1 MSKRRSKGLAILG
14 LLLLV
19 GGVLAL
25 VYGGFSYAKE
35 SHDAKLGPIEIELS
49 EKERVDIPQ
58 WLAVTAAVVGG
69 CLLYLG
75 GRR

>member
-35 SHDAKLGPIEIELS
+35 SHDAKFGPIEVAVS
-49 EKERVDIPQ
+49 EKERVEIPQ
-58 WLAVTAAVVGG
+58 WVGVAAVVVGAG
-69 CLLYLG
+69 LLYLG

>member
-1 MSKRRSKGLAILG
+1 MKTKGLVILG
-14 LLLLV
+14 LVLLV

-35 SHDAKLGPIEIELS
+35 THDAKLGPIELELT
-49 EKERVDIPQ
+49 EKEKVVIPQ
-58 WLAVTAAVVGG
+58 WVGIAAIVVGG
-69 CLLYLG
+69 GLLYLG

>member
-1 MSKRRSKGLAILG
+1 MKKKGLAVLG
-14 LLLLV
+14 LVLLV

-35 SHDAKLGPIEIELS
+35 THDAKLGPIELELT
-49 EKERVDIPQ
+49 EKEKVRIPQ
-58 WLAVTAAVVGG
+58 WVGIAAIVVGG
-69 CLLYLG
+69 GLLFLG